1 MNDNRKLIVV
11 DVGCRWG
18 FADEFVSNIDEFEIY
33 GFDPDPIECE
43 RLNRKYNHPAIK
55 AIPLGLGDAA
65 GEKVLYLT
73 KEPACSS
80 LYQPDPFLTGN
91 YAAFHCEV
99 EVGRSTVNVVPLD
112 QWCGENKVDWID
124 HLKIDTQGS
133 ELDILKGALNI
144 IKTVR
149 SIEVEVEFNPMY
161 IGQPLFHDVDRFL
174 RDNGFE
180 LWKFSEITHYSRN
193 GRSGGAINSVDVRYD
208 DWHSNPAKVYAGQLF
223 WANANYVRRGI
234 SDQWRYS
241 VQYRRDARLFS
252 ILGMPDVLG
261 DQAAWDE
268 GVFKAIEKWVDRSEE
283 VDRPFLEVRAALQH
297 AEAQTVQANDR
308 AEQAEARATQAN
320 DRAEQAEARAAQAND
335 RAEQAEAR
343 AAQAND
349 RAEQAEARATQA
361 NDRAEQAEAR
371 ATQANDRA
379 EQAAAQTAELE
390 AILQAVYASKSWWLS
405 HPLRWLNFQQKLL
418 RQYGVAAR
426 GKALFKKIFRLLANA
441 LYTPGSDAAP
451 SLTTDGEIP
460 RALPTRVTQSVRA
473 PVVAVIKKVGNH
485 ARRSP
490 RFKRFALR
498 MLHRYPGL
506 QNKLRRIY
514 LEPQPANQPSQKNR
528 LDSAMG
534 AVAMPG
540 DEVAGDR
547 ERVVSLPT
555 ASGINADQR
564 SPLEA
569 NFQAYLGR
577 P

>member
-43 RLNRKYNHPAIK
+43 RLNRKYNHSAIK

-65 GEKVLYLT
+65 GERVLYLT

-99 EVGRSTVNVVPLD
+99 EVGKSTVNVVPLD

-133 ELDILKGALNI
+133 ELDILKGALKI

-241 VQYRRDARLFS
+241 LQYWRDARLFS

-268 GVFKAIEKWVDRSEE
+268 GVSKAIEKWVDRSEE
-283 VDRPFLEVRAALQH
+283 VDRPFLEMRAALQH
-297 AEAQTVQANDR
+297 AEAQTVQANGR
-308 AEQAEARATQAN
+308 AEQAEERVTQAN
-320 DRAEQAEARAAQAND
+320 DRAEQAEERV
-335 RAEQAEAR
+335 
-343 AAQAND
+343 
-349 RAEQAEARATQA
+349 
-361 NDRAEQAEAR
+361 
-371 ATQANDRA
+371 TQANDRA

-426 GKALFKKIFRLLANA
+426 GKALFKKIFRPLANA
-441 LYTPGSDAAP
+441 LRTSGADAAP
-451 SLTTDGEIP
+451 PPTTDGGIP
-460 RALPTRVTQSVRA
+460 RTLATRVTQSVRE
-473 PVVAVIKKVGNH
+473 PLVAVIKKAGDH

-514 LEPQPANQPSQKNR
+514 LEPQPANQPSEENR
-528 LDSAMG
+528 LDSATG

-540 DEVAGDR
+540 DDVPGDR
-547 ERVVSLPT
+547 TRVVSLPT
-555 ASGINADQR
+555 ASGINADQC
-564 SPLEA
+564 SPLES
-569 NFQAYLGR
+569 NFQNYLRR